1 MTTIFIDVNMEQQIH
16 NNGIDKRII
25 FRVKDNGAGI
35 EPEIFPRLFTKF
47 APKSES
53 EALDWVCLFQKH
65 YRISWWLNMGQ
76 E

>member
-1 MTTIFIDVNMEQQIH
+1 MTTIYIDVNKEQQIH

-35 EPEIFPRLFTKF
+35 EPEILPRLFTKF

-53 EALDWVCLFQKH
+53 GAPDWFAYSKSIIESH
-65 YRISWWLNMGQ
+65 GG
-76 E
+76 